1 MIPKVS
7 IIIPFYNDP
16 YVPEAVQS
24 ALDQTYPNIE
34 VVIVN
39 DGSTAYS
46 DLLLPY
52 RKHPRV
58 VYGEKRNGGTAS
70 ALNAGIRMAKGQY
83 IAWLSS
89 DDRFYPWKLAR
100 QLAYMIPR
108 YAAISYSDYDII
120 DEHGTVT
127 QPAAGLKFPT
137 YQEFCRTF
145 LTGNPING
153 CTVVAQRRLML
164 DIGLFNES
172 LPYTH
177 DYDLWFRIVLAGID
191 FHYVHEQLIQY
202 RVHSAMGT
210 KRHMPVIL
218 QESEATKA
226 RYTPGMQAFIARIG
240 G

>member
-89 DDRFYPWKLAR
+89 DDRFYPWKVAR
-100 QLAYMIPR
+100 QLAYMIPKHAR
-108 YAAISYSDYDII
+108 ISYSDYDLI
-120 DEHGTVT
+120 D
-127 QPAAGLKFPT
+127 
-137 YQEFCRTF
+137 
-145 LTGNPING
+145 
-153 CTVVAQRRLML
+153 
-164 DIGLFNES
+164 
-172 LPYTH
+172 
-177 DYDLWFRIVLAGID
+177 
-191 FHYVHEQLIQY
+191 
-202 RVHSAMGT
+202 
-210 KRHMPVIL
+210 
-218 QESEATKA
+218 
-226 RYTPGMQAFIARIG
+226 
-240 G
+240 